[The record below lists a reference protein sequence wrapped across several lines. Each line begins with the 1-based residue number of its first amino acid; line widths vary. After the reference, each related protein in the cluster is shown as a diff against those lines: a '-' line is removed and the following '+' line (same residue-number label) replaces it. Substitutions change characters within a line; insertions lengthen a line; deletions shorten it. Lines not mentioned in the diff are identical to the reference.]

1 MVDVVMEVKGIWP
14 MREYVRILH
23 TTILDYVAGRPMYE
37 MCTGEERMEGF
48 SRLLWWWDQDH
59 GPTQAEQE
67 VGLKIGG
74 VYY

>member
-1 MVDVVMEVKGIWP
+1 
-14 MREYVRILH
+14 MRDYIQRQQATIAEYISDR
-23 TTILDYVAGRPMYE
+23 TIYE
-37 MCTGEERMEGF
+37 LCTGEERMEGF